1 MKINEAV
8 EMYIKMRDKKAQMK
22 AEFDASVAP
31 LTEKMDKLEIKLLQ
45 AFDQLGM
52 DSVKTEFGTAYT
64 TVRTSASVADK
75 DTFMNF
81 VKEQGEWSLLE
92 IRAAREAGE
101 EPPYHFIEVMAC
113 PGGCVGGGGVRGGGA
128 RGGADRGPPWPALR
142 AWGGRGG
149 RGRAVSVRLCCWRG
163 SRGFHY
169 GWGWRRGFYYGWH
182 WSWCRHWRRRRRR
195 NLCRRHTS
203 FQSIHKGW
211 SRWSRIK
218 CLR

>member
-92 IRAAREAGE
+92 IRAAKLAVEQFRDANDNTLPPGINIREE
-101 EPPYHFIEVMAC
+101 RV
-113 PGGCVGGGGVRGGGA
+113 VNVR
-128 RGGADRGPPWPALR
+128 R
-142 AWGGRGG
+142 
-149 RGRAVSVRLCCWRG
+149 S
-163 SRGFHY
+163 S
-169 GWGWRRGFYYGWH
+169 
-182 WSWCRHWRRRRRR
+182 
-195 NLCRRHTS
+195 
-203 FQSIHKGW
+203 
-211 SRWSRIK
+211 
-218 CLR
+218 